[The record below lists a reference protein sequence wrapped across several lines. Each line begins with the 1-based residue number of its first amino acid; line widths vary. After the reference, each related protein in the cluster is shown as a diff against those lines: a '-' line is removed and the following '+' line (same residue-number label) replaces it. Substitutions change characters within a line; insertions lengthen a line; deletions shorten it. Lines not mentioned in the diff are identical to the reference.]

1 MKFITTLLALL
12 FCSSAL
18 MGEKIQSLKVPNY
31 KEVKLLVEE
40 IDPNELGITSE
51 DIILA
56 TKLRFLR
63 NGLKVVNIKRD
74 SNLWVQVTALNIK
87 VGGRNVG
94 CAVNLSLSFQFTH
107 YQRKLIDGLSVQ
119 AGLIIATTKESF
131 MDFYNRKLDQFILNY
146 LESNME

>member
-18 MGEKIQSLKVPNY
+18 MGKKFPSLKVPNY
-31 KEVKLLVEE
+31 KEVEIVVEE
-40 IDPNELGITSE
+40 IQPNYLGITRE

-63 NGLKVVNIKRD
+63 NGLKVVDLKSG
-74 SNLWVQVTALNIK
+74 SNLWIQVTALNIK

-94 CAVNLSLSFQFTH
+94 CAINVSIKFQFR
-107 YQRKLIDGLSVQ
+107 YYGRMLIDGLSSKE
-119 AGLIIATTKESF
+119 GLSIVTSKKMFINNYE
-131 MDFYNRKLDQFILNY
+131 DDLDKFILNY
-146 LESNME
+146 LESNIE